1 MEYLTFDEYNTMHLS
16 TLDKDKFDDLYFRAK
31 DLVNIATRNYYQFHD
46 INTDVD
52 FRKNAFKR
60 AIGLQIE
67 YQFRTGILTME
78 DKKAS
83 ENIKSQSIGRTSLS
97 MGSGNSGNGN
107 LSTATNLLA
116 DDSTQLLLSVGLL
129 YVGGIGLC

>member
-16 TLDKDKFDDLYFRAK
+16 TLDKDKFDNLYFRAK
-31 DLVNIATRNYYQFHD
+31 DLVNIVTRNHYQFHD
-46 INTDVD
+46 LDSDID

-67 YQFRTGILTME
+67 YQFRTGILTAE
-78 DKKAS
+78 DKKSA

-97 MGSGNSGNGN
+97 MGGGNSGNGN

-116 DDSTQLLLSVGLL
+116 DDSIQLLLSIGLL

>member
-1 MEYLTFDEYNTMHLS
+1 MEYLTFDEYNGMHLS
-16 TLDKDKFDDLYFRAK
+16 GLDEDKFEALYLRAK
-31 DLVNIATRNYYQFHD
+31 DLVNIVTRNYYQFKDLDSD
-46 INTDVD
+46 ID

-67 YQFRTGILTME
+67 YQIRTGILTME

-97 MGSGNSGNGN
+97 MGGGNSSNGN
-107 LSTATNLLA
+107 VSTATNLLA
-116 DDSTQLLLSVGLL
+116 DDSIQLLLSVGLL
-129 YVGGIGLC
+129 YVGGIRLC